1 MDNDMYVMPGQD
13 LQKEIPTL
21 DMLHGNKTVSVV
33 QRHSSFDTDK
43 KFGTTESEL
52 QEREAVRRQLFT

>member
-1 MDNDMYVMPGQD
+1 MYVMPGQD

-21 DMLHGNKTVSVV
+21 DMLHGNKTIPVV

-43 KFGTTESEL
+43 KFGTTRSGL
-52 QEREAVRRQLFT
+52 QEREAVWRQLFT